1 VVKNGPA
8 NTSGVGI
15 EIEALVLVCSAAG
28 DLRAALMTFTPRHTP
43 YEEGRRTHMDIHAAS
58 HTLRRRP
65 QNRYGHSRRVTL
77 PTKKATEPV
86 CPFTP
91 RHTPYEEGRRT
102 DMGIHAA
109 SHSLQQPSS

>member
-1 VVKNGPA
+1 MVKNGPA

-43 YEEGRRTHMDIHAAS
+43 YEEGRRT
-58 HTLRRRP
+58 
-65 QNRYGHSRRVTL
+65 
-77 PTKKATEPV
+77 
-86 CPFTP
+86 
-91 RHTPYEEGRRT
+91 